1 MISARR
7 KSIKKK
13 KPFYKLRLFWFS
25 LLVLFLVL
33 GTSYLLFFSSVFQIE
48 EIEITGNEKVKSER
62 IEERVVPFLDHTF
75 QVGPFFEGVGPWK
88 LFSTRSIFLLAG
100 KRIEKEVMEFFP
112 RVGKVKAKR
121 HFPDKVVLEIEE
133 RVPFAEICER
143 SGRCFVVDESSVA
156 FEESAS
162 IKEEKGEGVKILE
175 VEKEELTVKLEEEKS
190 VNLGEA
196 AMESSYLQVIRKIK
210 TGVEEDTGFKVKDI
224 YYSGERVNVETE
236 RGVKLYFNLE
246 RNSEDQ
252 LLNLSLVLK
261 EKISAEELMEL
272 EYIDLRFGN
281 RVYYK

>member
-1 MISARR
+1 MTSARR
-7 KSIKKK
+7 KSVKRK
-13 KPFYKLRLFWFS
+13 KPFYRSRLFWFS
-25 LLVLFLVL
+25 LLASFLFL
-33 GTSYLLFFSSVFQIE
+33 GISYLLFFSSVFQIE

-62 IEERVVPFLDHTF
+62 IEERIVPFLGHVF
-75 QVGPFFEGVGPWK
+75 QVDPFFEGVGPWRI
-88 LFSTRSIFLLAG
+88 FDTRSILLLAG
-100 KRIEKEVMEFFP
+100 KKIEKEVIEVFP
-112 RVGKVKAKR
+112 RVGRVRVKR

-162 IKEEKGEGVKILE
+162 VKEEKGEGVKVLE

-190 VNLGEA
+190 VNLGEG
-196 AMESSYLQVIRKIK
+196 AMKPSYLQVIRKIK

-246 RNSEDQ
+246 RSAEDQ